1 MQMSLNKSSEEWL
14 YISILILL
22 GIAAL
27 FTVAGGLTAVVWTD
41 LVQTVLMVLGA
52 LVLMVK
58 GQFPLSRCELFRF
71 LL

>member
-14 YISILILL
+14 YISILMLL
-22 GIAAL
+22 GIAAV

-52 LVLMVK
+52 LVLMFK
-58 GQFPLSRCELFRF
+58 GKILVS
-71 LL
+71 